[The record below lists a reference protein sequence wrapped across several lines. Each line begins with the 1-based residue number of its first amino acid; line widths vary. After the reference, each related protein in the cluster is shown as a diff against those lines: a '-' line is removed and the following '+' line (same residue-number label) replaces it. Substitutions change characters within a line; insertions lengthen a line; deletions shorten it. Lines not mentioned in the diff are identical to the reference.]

1 MSRYLYGAQFP
12 PKDVR
17 LALLEAGEGKVGT
30 TLERVILSC
39 FQYDPATKRYGFYI
53 FGFLRLGALAILG
66 ALATLLFVSWRRE
79 FKKGSAV

>member
-1 MSRYLYGAQFP
+1 M
-12 PKDVR
+12 
-17 LALLEAGEGKVGT
+17 GT
-30 TLERVILSC
+30 TLERIILSC

-53 FGFLRLGALAILG
+53 FGFMRLGALVILG